1 MPANSRIRPRD
12 RDAILQSLAAGVVP
26 RRGLQH
32 VQVGR
37 AQEVSALLG
46 DLERVIDGGS
56 AIRLLEET

>member
-1 MPANSRIRPRD
+1 MAAESRIRPRD

-37 AQEVSALLG
+37 ASEVSALLS
-46 DLERVIDGGS
+46 DLDRIIDGGRRS
-56 AIRLLEET
+56 DL

>member
-1 MPANSRIRPRD
+1 MPDSGRIRPRD

-37 AQEVSALLG
+37 AREVTALLG
-46 DLERVIDGGS
+46 DLE
-56 AIRLLEET
+56 